1 MIIKKIILIF
11 ILSIICIS
19 CWYENE
25 YYGAMIHPNIDED
38 NYTLTLTKRMKDKNN
53 IMMLNY
59 TFKDLSSSQPALT
72 IGTNITF
79 INSTNIF
86 DNDFYVSRSLTKNEA
101 NQYMNIK
108 IDIATNK
115 YITIKDWNNEEHI
128 LKYTTNTNSWVYNL
142 YVLITAYGA
151 LIISTNM
158 D

>member
-1 MIIKKIILIF
+1 MLKKIILIF

-25 YYGAMIHPNIDED
+25 YYGAVIHPNIDED

-59 TFKDLSSSQPALT
+59 TFKDLSSLQPALT
-72 IGTNITF
+72 IDTNITF